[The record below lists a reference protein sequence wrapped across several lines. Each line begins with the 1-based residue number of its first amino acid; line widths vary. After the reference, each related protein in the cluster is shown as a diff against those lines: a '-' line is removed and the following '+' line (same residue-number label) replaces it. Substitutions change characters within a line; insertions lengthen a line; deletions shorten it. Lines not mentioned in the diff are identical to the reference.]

1 MRRILRAMTGWR
13 SEPSSAREAMVEHQ
27 LRARGIKD
35 ERVLEV
41 MHSLPRE
48 AFLTGWRRELAYE
61 DGALPIAA
69 GQTISQPYVVARMT
83 ELLAPR
89 PGDRILEIGT
99 GSGYQTAVLAALGA
113 NVVSYE
119 RQPELVESARQA
131 LRDVGF
137 SDQVDV
143 RLGDGSV
150 GDPGEKFDGIIVT
163 AAAPRIPEGLRDQ
176 LNDGGRLVIPVGPRD
191 HQLLLVVE
199 RHGNEWIER
208 SDGPVVFVPL
218 IGEGGYGSD

>member
-1 MRRILRAMTGWR
+1 VRRILRAMTGWR
-13 SEPSSAREAMVEHQ
+13 AEPSSARDSMVEHQ

-35 ERVLEV
+35 ERVLDV
-41 MHSLPRE
+41 MRSLPRE

-99 GSGYQTAVLAALGA
+99 GSGYQTAVLTALGA

-119 RQPELVESARQA
+119 RQPELVDSARET
-131 LRDVGF
+131 LRELGF
-137 SDQVDV
+137 GDQVDV
-143 RLGDGSV
+143 RLGDGSI
-150 GDPGEKFDGIIVT
+150 GEPGETFDGIIVT
-163 AAAPRIPEGLRDQ
+163 AAAPRIPEGLREQ
-176 LNDGGRLVIPVGPRD
+176 LQDGGRMVIPVGPRD
-191 HQLLLVVE
+191 HQLLIVVE
-199 RHGNEWIER
+199 RHGDEWIER

-218 IGEGGYGSD
+218 IGEGGYQSG

>member
-1 MRRILRAMTGWR
+1 MTGWR
-13 SEPSSAREAMVEHQ
+13 AEESPAREAMVERQ
-27 LRARGIKD
+27 LRARGVKD

-41 MHSLPRE
+41 MRSLPRE

-99 GSGYQTAVLAALGA
+99 GSGYQAAVLAALGA

-119 RQPELVESARQA
+119 RQPELVESARRT
-131 LRDVGF
+131 LRELGF
-137 SDQVDV
+137 GDQVDV
-143 RLGDGSV
+143 RLGEGSI
-150 GDPGEKFDGIIVT
+150 GDPGGEKFDGIIVT
-163 AAAPRIPEGLRDQ
+163 AAAPRIPAGLREQ
-176 LNDGGRLVIPVGPRD
+176 LKDGGRMVIPVGPRD
-191 HQLLLVVE
+191 HQLLMVVE

-218 IGEGGYGSD
+218 IGEGGYQSR